1 MRKTI
6 IATLLVSLFST
17 GCSGLPKSYST
28 VDPWQASGEM
38 ATNFHNTKLNP
49 AGSIKDLPRRAPRGD
64 EQRIVAMADQMFNE
78 RPTLSI
84 ILVDHGEIIYENY
97 ARPSGPDKP
106 NFSWSMSKSLTA
118 YTIGNMMC
126 DGKIKSLDD
135 KANKYTKDLDGTV
148 YGDATIRQL
157 MTMSSGVSTPEHSG
171 NIKPNSTAMD
181 NEWMELRA
189 NSTTTK
195 AVLKAYGSRGR
206 DKAGNPIAAGTVF
219 NYNAGDALAAG
230 NIADNQ
236 GGMVEN
242 FQHYIW
248 NNIGAESPGYWLV
261 DPNGSAMS
269 MAGFSATTRD
279 WARLA
284 MYSMKQMKSG
294 SPCMQSFMKQAT
306 TPQIENVSK
315 RVGEQYAGYGF
326 FTWILNKGP
335 RPSYWWAGYGGQRVG
350 VDPVKERIIVV
361 TSSRESYMGTIS
373 KVFNAWQE
381 L

>member
-1 MRKTI
+1 ML
-6 IATLLVSLFST
+6 IAV
-17 GCSGLPKSYST
+17 GCSGPPHSYST
-28 VDPWQASGEM
+28 VDPWQASGGM
-38 ATNFHNTKLNP
+38 ATGFHNAKLNP
-49 AGSIKDLPRRAPRGD
+49 AGAMKDLPRRAPIG
-64 EQRIVAMADQMFNE
+64 EEKKIVEMADQMFNDK
-78 RPTLSI
+78 PTLSI

-118 YTIGNMMC
+118 YTIGHMMC

-135 KANKYTKDLDGTV
+135 RVSQYTKDLDGTV
-148 YGDATIRQL
+148 YGEATIRNL
-157 MTMSSGVSTPEHSG
+157 LTMSSGVSTPEHSG
-171 NIKPNSTAMD
+171 NIKPHSTAMN

-189 NSTTTK
+189 NTTTTK
-195 AVLKAYGSRGR
+195 AVLQAYGARGK
-206 DKAGNPIAAGTVF
+206 DKEGHAIVTGTIF

-230 NIADNQ
+230 NIADNH

-242 FQHYIW
+242 FRHYIW
-248 NNIGAESPGYWLV
+248 NHIGAESPGYWLV

-284 MYSMKQMKSG
+284 MYFIQQMKVG
-294 SPCMQSFMKQAT
+294 SPCMQGFMRQAT
-306 TPQIENVSK
+306 THQIQNVSK
-315 RVGEQYAGYGF
+315 RVGEQYAYYGF

-335 RPSYWWAGYGGQRVG
+335 RDSYWWAGYGGQRVG

-381 L
+381 M